1 MYEILIQ
8 TLTKPSKLP
17 ALISHTG
24 TPLSRSSRALVERM
38 GDRWRSGGVDAGQ
51 LGNAIRTRAAAV
63 GSHQHRDARRRALRG
78 HAGMIAPDEQNF
90 GR

>member
-1 MYEILIQ
+1 
-8 TLTKPSKLP
+8 
-17 ALISHTG
+17 
-24 TPLSRSSRALVERM
+24 M